1 VYCTD
6 VDDAALELL
15 THAAVANGVDGL
27 VRTARLEYGNA
38 LHAEE
43 LLRSIVEER
52 AGQRDGTQPM
62 PAEGYH
68 HHEEAHPGL
77 VVPGLVV
84 ASDLIYDLD
93 AIGPIVETI
102 VQLGAPPSLLAF
114 TPRHLDAD
122 FGGGCEELERLVDH
136 ARKGARPARARA
148 CAPRRARPAVSS
160 SSSSSSR

>member
-1 VYCTD
+1 MASTS
-6 VDDAALELL
+6 
-15 THAAVANGVDGL
+15 GL

-43 LLRSIVEER
+43 LLRLIIEER

-93 AIGPIVETI
+93 AIGPIIETI

-136 ARKGARPARARA
+136 ARAHGLRVRVRPPVGST
-148 CAPRRARPAVSS
+148 CSQQQQQQQQQQQPVIIVAVE
-160 SSSSSSR
+160 REFAG